1 MENIHNL
8 YSCLS
13 LRFPEKHPDCIRL
26 KEGEEVEG
34 AEAEAED
41 ALHGALPAPAP
52 AGWSI
57 PIAITFTMIT
67 IGRIAAMGQGAA
79 VEAARKSGVEVKI
92 HRIHHFEIEKIE
104 TS

>member
-1 MENIHNL
+1 M
-8 YSCLS
+8 
-13 LRFPEKHPDCIRL
+13 
-26 KEGEEVEG
+26 EG

-41 ALHGALPAPAP
+41 ARHGALPAPP

-104 TS
+104 TF

>member
-41 ALHGALPAPAP
+41 ALHGALPAPP

-57 PIAITFTMIT
+57 TIAITFTMIT